1 MSILSHK
8 KVLVTGGAGFIGTNL
23 CEALLANDNE
33 VIAFD
38 NLATGLESNLDECKK
53 NSKFS
58 FVKGD
63 ITNLEEI
70 SDALNG
76 VDIVMHQ
83 AALGSV
89 PRSIH
94 NPLDTNMVNITG
106 FLTVLEACKK
116 NNIKRVVYAS
126 SSSVYGDIKDSP
138 KVEYSIGKQLSP
150 YAVSKYVNEQYAAV
164 FSDLYG
170 LELIG
175 LRYFNV
181 FGKYQRPDGA
191 YAAAIPRFISSLMQ
205 CKAPTIYG
213 DGEQTRDF
221 TYIKNVIHAINC
233 AASVNDPQ
241 AINQV
246 YNVAFGQAVSVNDLV
261 NTIQNKLKTFVP
273 DCASVS
279 PNHEKERIGDVRASL
294 ADVSKAKKHLK
305 YNPQYSFEQG
315 LDEAIAWYVEKFK
328 E

>member
-1 MSILSHK
+1 MGQLSHK

-23 CEALLANDNE
+23 CEALLENDND

-38 NLATGLESNLDECKK
+38 NLSTGLESNLAECKK
-53 NSKFS
+53 NPRFT

-63 ITNLEEI
+63 ITNFDDISGALE
-70 SDALNG
+70 G
-76 VDIVMHQ
+76 VDIVLHQ

-94 NPLDTNMVNITG
+94 NPLDTNQVNITG

-116 NNIKRVVYAS
+116 HNIKRVVYAS

-138 KVEYSIGKQLSP
+138 KIENSIGKQLSP

-191 YAAAIPRFISSLMQ
+191 YAAAIPRFISALML

-233 AASVNDPQ
+233 AAVVESPS

-246 YNVAFGQAVSVNDLV
+246 YNVAFGQAVSVNELV
-261 NTIQNKLKTFVP
+261 STIQDKLKTFVP
-273 DCASVS
+273 ECSSVI

-294 ADVSKAKKHLK
+294 ADISKAKDKLNYNPK
-305 YNPQYSFEQG
+305 YNFEQG
-315 LDEAIAWYVEKFK
+315 LDEAIAWYVEKFR